1 MRELYHREK
10 SVDNTEQSGRAFTD
24 LTSVLGEMMATRSGL
39 AETVLARYAGCGSNS
54 SLGTNRK
61 ERQRHRPTFVTES
74 PGFLIEDTYP
84 IALRSRGKEGEV

>member
-1 MRELYHREK
+1 MRELYHWEK

-24 LTSVLGEMMATRSGL
+24 LTSVLGEMMATRSAWPKPSSRATRG
-39 AETVLARYAGCGSNS
+39 VGSNS
-54 SLGTNRK
+54 SLGTIRN
-61 ERQRHRPTFVTES
+61 ERQRYRPTFVIES